1 MRFYSP
7 CQIPLHQFS
16 YFYHERMNNVFCS
29 TSQTN
34 SLSRGQMRK
43 KPNVNYLK
51 FLFIFTCRN
60 DSIDFITCPYS
71 KISFSIGRKN
81 ASLISTYKY
90 LDNEQNLLVASA

>member
-1 MRFYSP
+1 
-7 CQIPLHQFS
+7 
-16 YFYHERMNNVFCS
+16 
-29 TSQTN
+29 
-34 SLSRGQMRK
+34 MRK

-71 KISFSIGRKN
+71 KISFSIGRKI

-90 LDNEQNLLVASA
+90 LDNEQNLLVASAWSKGTFNFRIWAPKGKHTARVWPAQEQHK